1 MRNEENPLSALI
13 LILHEEDKK
22 SQQVTESLKKS
33 GHNIFSVKTFNQAIA
48 FLKSRRVDLIIS
60 DVHLENGGSVFD
72 FLKWVRGNA
81 STKDVPFVMLSCQPT
96 ALAKYLDDAVKTTA
110 RLLGAA
116 KYITMDTF
124 DSEHFRKQIDP
135 LLPGENPTIESSITT
150 IK

>member
-1 MRNEENPLSALI
+1 MKTTACREKRGKPVERA
-13 LILHEEDKK
+13 
-22 SQQVTESLKKS
+22 
-33 GHNIFSVKTFNQAIA
+33 KTFNQAIT

-96 ALAKYLDDAVKTTA
+96 AVAKYLDDAVKTTA